1 MRVCLDTTCCF
12 GYTHDLL
19 EKWRAQIQKS
29 LYQKWEHWISGYKK
43 IASVSCDK
51 KSHPFECNSQL
62 AQRPHQ
68 LDGLP
73 LCHFTFGSFFTFHPL
88 CSKDYET
95 RWLFSSQHLLLLKLV
110 INVVGFKV
118 KLASVSLSLYMTRE
132 YRFYCSSRSY
142 ILTLCLSR
150 QSFSVSLSWWHF
162 SSTLVV
168 SRLLLRVMYEA
179 E

>member
-1 MRVCLDTTCCF
+1 MGVCLDTTCCF

-118 KLASVSLSLYMTRE
+118 FIYAFSVIKSQT
-132 YRFYCSSRSY
+132 
-142 ILTLCLSR
+142 
-150 QSFSVSLSWWHF
+150 SFSQSVIVHEKGIQILLFFSFLHSYTVS
-162 SSTLVV
+162 
-168 SRLLLRVMYEA
+168 E
-179 E
+179 